1 MDKILRKSRSE
12 RGQAMVLLV
21 LGLVGLL
28 GFAALA
34 IDGSMIY
41 SDRRIAQNAAD
52 AASLA
57 GGGRAAIL
65 LENSAVVYKDWNC
78 NLSSV
83 KNAMKKAR
91 LEAIGRAGS
100 NDFSIDED
108 ISDHHG
114 VVTECH
120 VVDNGSYV
128 DKYIDVKVNLTIQT
142 QTAFAHFVYSGPLIN
157 NVEAVTRI
165 RPRGPVGFGNA
176 IVSLNESCG
185 GSGGG
190 ILIDGSEGV
199 AVTGGGIFSNSC
211 IDMNGSSGTVQ
222 VSPPHTITYVDGYNN
237 NGGKPVS
244 PPPRDGDV
252 KMPDFSINP
261 PDCSSL
267 PDKGAHSGDG
277 TIHPGRYDRIRLNNG
292 ELTMNAGLY
301 CVSGDFTVNGGILHG
316 ENVTIYITPNG
327 DSFSTAGNAE
337 VILSSP
343 PSDCEVTMPSI
354 CGPAM
359 PGMLIYLGP
368 GNTKTVTLQ
377 GNSDSKY
384 LGMVF
389 APDGMID
396 VGGSSSEISTVN
408 AQLVGDSVKVHGSVT
423 VDINFQGELV
433 FNRPAYL
440 ELFK

>member
-1 MDKILRKSRSE
+1 MNKNLKRSSE
-12 RGQAMVLLV
+12 TGQAMVLMV
-21 LGLVGLL
+21 LGIIGLL

-41 SDRRIAQNAAD
+41 SDRRVAQNAAD

-57 GGGRAAIL
+57 GGGRAAIY
-65 LENSAVVYKDWNC
+65 LENSGVVYKDWNC
-78 NLSSV
+78 SLSNV
-83 KNAMKKAR
+83 INAMKQAR
-91 LEAIGRAGS
+91 IEAISRAGS

-108 ISDHHG
+108 VSDGHG

-128 DKYIDVKVNLTIQT
+128 DKYIDVKTNITIQT
-142 QTAFAHFVYSGPLIN
+142 QTAFAHFVYRGPLIN
-157 NVEAVTRI
+157 TVEAVTRI

-176 IVSLNESCG
+176 IVSLNDSCG

-199 AVTGGGIFSNSC
+199 KVTGGGIFSNSC
-211 IDMNGSSGTVQ
+211 LDLNGSSGSVF
-222 VSPPHTITYVDGYNN
+222 VASPHTITYQDDYDNS
-237 NGGKPVS
+237 GGKSVS
-244 PPPRDGDV
+244 PEPRDGDV

-267 PDKGAHSGDG
+267 PNQGSHSGDG

-292 ELTMNAGLY
+292 ELTMTEGLY
-301 CVSGDFTVNGGILHG
+301 CVNGDFTVNGGVLTG
-316 ENVTIYITPNG
+316 ENVTIYITPGG
-327 DSFSTAGNAE
+327 DGFSTAGNAE
-337 VILSSP
+337 IILSAP

-354 CGPAM
+354 CGPAL

-368 GNTKTVTLQ
+368 GNTHTVSLQ
-377 GNSDSKY
+377 GTSDSKY

-389 APDGMID
+389 APDGKID

-408 AQLVGDSVKVHGSVT
+408 AQLVGNSVKVHGSVT

-433 FNRPAYL
+433 FNRPATL